1 MQSRGYEFLLN
12 SAVAK
17 NTLKRTLNAEPTDL
31 EIMNK
36 AVEYGGSNSNIFRKL
51 AGE

>member
-1 MQSRGYEFLLN
+1 MN
-12 SAVAK
+12 I
-17 NTLKRTLNAEPTDL
+17 EPTDL
-31 EIMNK
+31 EVMDK